1 MGVRGAHLPAPS
13 DTRSTHPNPPHQGR
27 VGGNQGGASTPEAW
41 AAASAPAQAGEPSV
55 SPQCAWEAT
64 GQAESGELQ
73 EQGRE
78 AAAEPLRYV
87 VELYLLIIFW
97 FFCNKHFY

>member
-1 MGVRGAHLPAPS
+1 M
-13 DTRSTHPNPPHQGR
+13 
-27 VGGNQGGASTPEAW
+27 
-41 AAASAPAQAGEPSV
+41 
-55 SPQCAWEAT
+55 SPQCAWEAA